1 MYGMRPYT
9 GASVRAHR
17 VIGKTIA
24 HYRIAAKIGEGGMG
38 EVYRAEDTRLGRN
51 VAIKLLPES
60 VATDPERLARFEREA
75 HLLAALTHPN
85 IASIYGLE
93 EADGLRCLVL
103 ELVEG
108 ETLAE
113 RIARGPLAPE
123 EALGVARQVAE
134 GVEGAH
140 EKGIIHRDLK
150 PANIKIT
157 PDGSV
162 KLLDFGLA
170 KALAGEAAEED
181 ISHSPTLTAMATQA
195 GVILGTAAYMSP
207 EQARGKPV
215 DRRADIWAFGCVLY
229 EMLTGKQ
236 AFGGETITDALAAV
250 VRSEANLTAL
260 PSATPAGVERLLRRC
275 LEKDPRR
282 RLRDIGEARIALE
295 NILGG
300 AEKEEAAAAP
310 AAAPAAP
317 ARRLWGLAA
326 TLGLAAALIGGTI
339 GWLLRPSSAELPLRK
354 FDLAVTGLTVSEA
367 NFPQLSPDGRSI
379 VYAQGGRLWVRD
391 LDQLEARAVP
401 GSEGALHPFWSPDG
415 ASVGFVADAKIWRVG
430 LRGGER
436 MSIAE
441 GRGEFIGG
449 SGLSWGPD
457 DTIVFS
463 RGNTGLL
470 KVSARGG
477 DAQSFLELNTE
488 VEQDIHE
495 PRHLPEGRGVIFVSH
510 RTQHGPDTLMV
521 VAGGERKTLLQLEGS
536 VIWHPA
542 YSPTGHILFWRGPSN
557 AGLWALPFSLK
568 KLEATGE
575 PFLVVAGGRYA
586 TAARDGTLCYVQ
598 GTGGQNQQLVWVNAS
613 GKVEGVIGQ
622 PQYSMR
628 HPVVSP
634 DGRQVAVMINE
645 SEVWDIWLLDLSRG
659 TRTRLTFTPSVEW
672 EPTWHPS
679 GTHVAYA
686 DAGSKT
692 IVLQRSDG
700 TGEKEVLAKLEPD
713 GGEPSFTRDGKFLV
727 FTLRG
732 KETKEDIWYVPLE
745 GERKP
750 VPFLQT
756 PATEGGAQV
765 SPDGRFLAYVSE
777 DSGRSEVFLKKFP
790 SGEGKWQVSVN
801 GGSWPRWNGRGDK
814 LFYREG
820 TKLME
825 VAVAAQP
832 SLTLSTPRQLFS
844 GEALGLL
851 MYEPIRYDVAADGRR
866 FLMVQNAG
874 QGGEASLV
882 VVQNWIAEFGGRK

>member
-1 MYGMRPYT
+1 
-9 GASVRAHR
+9 

-24 HYRIAAKIGEGGMG
+24 HYRIGAKIGEGGMG
-38 EVYRAEDTRLGRN
+38 EVYRAEDTRLGRS
-51 VAIKLLPES
+51 VAIKLLPDAL
-60 VATDPERLARFEREA
+60 ATDAERLARFEREA
-75 HLLAALTHPN
+75 HLLAALAHPN
-85 IASIYGLE
+85 IAAIYGLE
-93 EADGLRCLVL
+93 EADGVRCLVL

-113 RIARGPLAPE
+113 RIAHGPLE
-123 EALGVARQVAE
+123 VGEALGIARQIAE
-134 GVEGAH
+134 GVEAAH

-150 PANIKIT
+150 PGNIKIT

-229 EMLTGKQ
+229 EMLTGRQ

-250 VRSEANLTAL
+250 VRSEADWQAL
-260 PSATPAGVERLLRRC
+260 PSATPAGVKRLLRRS

-295 NILGG
+295 NILAG
-300 AEKEEAAAAP
+300 AEKEETPPVAATAP
-310 AAAPAAP
+310 TLPSG
-317 ARRLWGLAA
+317 RLWGL
-326 TLGLAAALIGGTI
+326 LAAAGLAVALVAGAL
-339 GWLLRPSSAELPLRK
+339 GWVLHPTAPGPPLRK
-354 FDLAVTGLTVSEA
+354 FDLAVAGLTVSEA
-367 NFPQLSPDGRSI
+367 SFPQLSPDGRSI
-379 VYAQGGRLWVRD
+379 VYGQGGRLWVRD

-401 GSEGALHPFWSPDG
+401 GSEGALHPFWSPDS
-415 ASVGFVADAKIWRVG
+415 ASVGFVADSKIWRVA

-457 DTIVFS
+457 DAIVFS
-463 RGNTGLL
+463 RGSTGLF

-477 DAQSFLELNTE
+477 DAQSFLELNTD

-495 PRHLPEGRGVIFVSH
+495 PRHLPDDRGVLYVSH
-510 RTQHGPDTLMV
+510 RTQRGPDTLMV
-521 VAGGERKTLLQLEGS
+521 LAGGERKTLLQLEGS

-557 AGLWALPFSLK
+557 AGLWALPFSLT
-568 KLEATGE
+568 KLVPTGE
-575 PFLVVAGGRYA
+575 PFLVAAGGRYA

-598 GTGGQNQQLVWVNAS
+598 GTGGQNQQLVWVNTS

-628 HPVVSP
+628 EPVVSP

-645 SEVWDIWLLDLSRG
+645 SEVWDIWLLDLARG
-659 TRTRLTFTPSVEW
+659 TRTRLTFTPTLEW
-672 EPTWHPS
+672 DPAWHPS
-679 GTHVAYA
+679 GTYVAYS
-686 DAGSKT
+686 DAASKA

-700 TGEKEVLAKLEPD
+700 SGEKQELAKTAPD
-713 GGEPSFTRDGKFLV
+713 GGEPNITRDGKFLV
-727 FTLRG
+727 YTIRD
-732 KETKEDIWYVPLE
+732 KDSKEDIWYVPLE
-745 GERKP
+745 GDRKP
-750 VPFLQT
+750 VLFLKT
-756 PATEGGAQV
+756 PAAENGAQV
-765 SPDGRFLAYVSE
+765 SPDGRYLAYVSD

-801 GGSWPRWNGRGDK
+801 GGIWPRWSGRGEK

-820 TKLME
+820 TKMME
-825 VAVAAQP
+825 VSLTTQP
-832 SLTLSTPRQLFS
+832 SLTLGTPRIVFS
-844 GEALGLL
+844 GEALGVL
-851 MYEPIRYDVAADGRR
+851 MYEPIRYDVSPDGRR
-866 FLMVQNAG
+866 LLLVQSAG

-882 VVQNWIAEFGGRK
+882 LVQNWQTEFQGKQ

>member
-832 SLTLSTPRQLFS
+832 SLTLSTPRALIS
-844 GEALGLL
+844 GEELGLL